1 MKIYFVKIIDFSDG
15 MEQIKAFTNFLDANG
30 WMNTEIAKIE
40 KEEDCW
46 FDVQVWDT
54 TESKVVTIMTASS

>member
-15 MEQIKAFTNFLDANG
+15 TEQIKAFTNFLDANG
-30 WMNTEIAKIE
+30 WMNTETAKFE

-54 TESKVVTIMTASS
+54 AKSKVATIMTASS

>member
-1 MKIYFVKIIDFSDG
+1 MKIYIAKIIDYSDG
-15 MEQIKAFTNFLDANG
+15 FEQIKAFTNFLDANG
-30 WMNTEIAKIE
+30 WINKETAKFE

-54 TESKVVTIMTASS
+54 AESKVTTISTASS